1 MFSNNISMFSSNPG
15 GKSLFHQSV
24 YNNNNSSVNNSTV
37 DANKIYNLLYG
48 LESRVTDSVSVKV
61 LESENRTFGLLN
73 SLFSNPALNN
83 TNVSR
88 NLYAAIQQRNVQLE
102 EPYLTVVDIIV
113 NNIQSSNDAMRSTIL
128 NKIEDQTFD
137 FESHIYNVNKSVK
150 LNTSLIR
157 RLDSKLNVIDNHIS
171 GIANS
176 ISVLLSTTVSQ
187 IQSAINTAISKTE
200 SKILNSQS
208 ALSDAISG
216 AESKILSGQSTLS
229 GAISSAE
236 SKILS
241 GQSALSG
248 AISSVESKILS
259 GQSTLCDAISSAESK
274 ILSGQ
279 STLSDAISGA
289 ESKIL
294 SGQSALSGAISSAE
308 SKILSGQSALNG
320 AISSA
325 ESKILSGHTD
335 IENLIKAI
343 PTCCCENGGGDI
355 SGGDIIGSD
364 ISGDHIIYSDISG
377 SDISGSTIT
386 NSTIINSTLIN
397 CDISGGTGTNTVESK
412 LIHELVISDCVTT
425 IIGYYSNF
433 ALGNFEEVREN
444 LTIETFEALSKQLFL
459 FKSSL
464 ADTSDYEIV
473 RNIIVKSFEAL
484 MQMINQFIS
493 CEELEVRLE
502 AVSKK
507 AAILDDVQALED
519 YIKKLVESANVKV
532 LPEVT
537 FTAPLFSIKPEIQ
550 MYIDLYGFPE
560 GGVFD
565 VDKLGAL
572 IPK

>member
-1 MFSNNISMFSSNPG
+1 MFSSNPG

-24 YNNNNSSVNNSTV
+24 YNNGSVNNATV

-73 SLFSNPALNN
+73 SLFSKPLSDNSDSYTN
-83 TNVSR
+83 TLR
-88 NLYAAIQQRNVQLE
+88 NIMITQRDLQLE
-102 EPYLTVVDIIV
+102 EPYLTVVNAINNSIQVSNDEIIKRIIKKIKDEHFYTRGV
-113 NNIQSSNDAMRSTIL
+113 ISNVDQSVKQNNVLIQELGSRINNKLNAIDNNIL
-128 NKIEDQTFD
+128 
-137 FESHIYNVNKSVK
+137 
-150 LNTSLIR
+150 
-157 RLDSKLNVIDNHIS
+157 
-171 GIANS
+171 GIVNS
-176 ISVLLSTTVSQ
+176 ISTLLSTTVSQ
-187 IQSAINTAISKTE
+187 IQSAINTAILKSE
-200 SKILNSQS
+200 SKIL
-208 ALSDAISG
+208 G
-216 AESKILSGQSTLS
+216 
-229 GAISSAE
+229 
-236 SKILS
+236 

-248 AISSVESKILS
+248 AISS
-259 GQSTLCDAISSAESK
+259 
-274 ILSGQ
+274 
-279 STLSDAISGA
+279 A

-308 SKILSGQSALNG
+308 SKILSGQSALSG

-325 ESKILSGHTD
+325 ESKILSGHAD

-355 SGGDIIGSD
+355 SGGDISGSD
-364 ISGDHIIYSDISG
+364 IIGGDISG

-397 CDISGGTGTNTVESK
+397 CDISGGTGTSTVESK

-433 ALGNFEEVREN
+433 ALGNFDEVREN

-484 MQMINQFIS
+484 MQMINQFVS
-493 CEELEVRLE
+493 CNELEVRLE
-502 AVSKK
+502 AATKK

-537 FTAPLFSIKPEIQ
+537 FTAPLFSVKPEIQ
-550 MYIDLYGFPE
+550 RYIDLYGFPE

-565 VDKLGAL
+565 VNKLGAL
-572 IPK
+572 VPN

>member
-24 YNNNNSSVNNSTV
+24 YNNSSVNNATV

-73 SLFSNPALNN
+73 SLFSNPDANN
-83 TNVSR
+83 INVSR
-88 NLYAAIQQRNVQLE
+88 NLYTAIQQHNIQLE

-113 NNIQSSNDAMRSTIL
+113 NNVQSSNDAMRSAIL

-137 FESHIYNVNKSVK
+137 IGSYMYNVNKSVK

-157 RLDSKLNVIDNHIS
+157 KLDSKLNVIDNNIS

-187 IQSAINTAISKTE
+187 IQSAINTAISR
-200 SKILNSQS
+200 
-208 ALSDAISG
+208 
-216 AESKILSGQSTLS
+216 AESKILGGQSALS
-229 GAISSAE
+229 SAISSAE
-236 SKILS
+236 SKILG

-248 AISSVESKILS
+248 VISSAESNILS
-259 GQSTLCDAISSAESK
+259 GQSV
-274 ILSGQ
+274 LS
-279 STLSDAISGA
+279 
-289 ESKIL
+289 
-294 SGQSALSGAISSAE
+294 
-308 SKILSGQSALNG
+308 G

-343 PTCCCENGGGDI
+343 PIHNCCCCENGGGDI
-355 SGGDIIGSD
+355 SGGDI
-364 ISGDHIIYSDISG
+364 SGDHIIYTDISG

-397 CDISGGTGTNTVESK
+397 CDISGGTGTSTVESK

-433 ALGNFEEVREN
+433 ALGNFDEVREN

-484 MQMINQFIS
+484 MQMINRFVS
-493 CEELEVRLE
+493 CNELEVRLE
-502 AVSKK
+502 AATKK

-537 FTAPLFSIKPEIQ
+537 FTAPLFSVKPEIQ
-550 MYIDLYGFPE
+550 RYIDLYGFPE

-565 VDKLGAL
+565 VNKLGAL
-572 IPK
+572 VPN

>member
-1 MFSNNISMFSSNPG
+1 MFSSNPG

-24 YNNNNSSVNNSTV
+24 YNNSSVNNATV

-73 SLFSNPALNN
+73 SLFSNPDANN
-83 TNVSR
+83 INVSR
-88 NLYAAIQQRNVQLE
+88 NLYTAIQQHNIQLE

-113 NNIQSSNDAMRSTIL
+113 NNVQSSNDAMRSAIL

-137 FESHIYNVNKSVK
+137 IGSYMYNVNKSVK

-157 RLDSKLNVIDNHIS
+157 KLDSKLNVIDNNIS

-187 IQSAINTAISKTE
+187 IQSAINTAISR
-200 SKILNSQS
+200 
-208 ALSDAISG
+208 
-216 AESKILSGQSTLS
+216 AESKILGGQSALSSAISSAESKILGGQSVLS

-236 SKILS
+236 SKILG

-248 AISSVESKILS
+248 VISSAESNILS
-259 GQSTLCDAISSAESK
+259 GQSV
-274 ILSGQ
+274 LS
-279 STLSDAISGA
+279 
-289 ESKIL
+289 
-294 SGQSALSGAISSAE
+294 
-308 SKILSGQSALNG
+308 G

-343 PTCCCENGGGDI
+343 PIHNCCCCENGGGDI
-355 SGGDIIGSD
+355 SGGDI
-364 ISGDHIIYSDISG
+364 SGDHIIYTDISG

-397 CDISGGTGTNTVESK
+397 CDISGGTGTSTVESK

-433 ALGNFEEVREN
+433 ALGNFDEVREN

-484 MQMINQFIS
+484 MQMINRFVS
-493 CEELEVRLE
+493 CNELEVRLE
-502 AVSKK
+502 AATKK

-537 FTAPLFSIKPEIQ
+537 FTAPLFSVKPEIQ
-550 MYIDLYGFPE
+550 RYIDLYGFPE

-565 VDKLGAL
+565 VNKLGAL
-572 IPK
+572 VPN